1 MKASSNTSTPRR
13 CGHLTLLALAAASA
27 CAHAAPA
34 DTPVQAPDEPL
45 PVIAPNWADE
55 SPLVKAVKATDTD
68 PRPFKSYGGAALEIL
83 GFQVLLNR
91 FDNAFIGS
99 EYGVSVGSIRRNL
112 HSSWVEDRDS
122 FEINQ
127 MGHPYQGSTYFG
139 LARTNGLSFWE
150 SMGYAFGASAV
161 WEVAG
166 ETTQPSRNDQI
177 TTSFGGS
184 FLGETFYRMANLVL
198 EQGDLLRP
206 RWREVAAAAISPPL
220 GFNRHVGGGRAVL
233 WASHDPAIFSRFQ
246 LGASLASH
254 GTVGPSLVPKRNEA
268 AADFALEY
276 GLPGKP
282 GYTYQRPFDYFL
294 FRLRVSNDGVESLA
308 SRGMLIGAPYEHGD
322 SLRGIAGLYG
332 SYDYLSPQQFRVAS
346 TGLSLGTN
354 LQWKMTDTLALQ
366 GHASVG
372 AGYTSTGTIRASS
385 GRQYTYGVAPEAMLT
400 MRLIYGDRLTLDL
413 VSRGFFDGRLARAET
428 SRTDG
433 VIRGDASVT
442 YRVSGPHAVSLKYIT
457 SRRRYSFL
465 NVAGRQQ
472 RIDTIGL
479 YYTYQVGRG
488 TGAVKW

>member
-1 MKASSNTSTPRR
+1 MKVARNTSGPRWR
-13 CGHLTLLALAAASA
+13 AHTMLLALAAAGA
-27 CAHAAPA
+27 AHAAPA
-34 DTPVQAPDEPL
+34 APPADTAADPL
-45 PVIAPNWADE
+45 PVIAPDWASE
-55 SPLVKAVKATDTD
+55 SRLVAAVKATDTD
-68 PRPFKSYGGAALEIL
+68 PRPFKSYGAAALEIL

-91 FDNAFIGS
+91 FDNAFVGS

-127 MGHPYQGSTYFG
+127 MGHPYQGSVYFG

-150 SMGYAFGASAV
+150 SLGYAFGASAV

-177 TTSFGGS
+177 TTSFGGA

-198 EQGDLLRP
+198 EQGDLLTP
-206 RWREVAAAAISPPL
+206 RWREAAAAAISPPL
-220 GFNRHVGGGRAVL
+220 GFNRHIGGGRAAL

-246 LGASLASH
+246 LGASIASH
-254 GTVGPSLVPKRNEA
+254 GNVGPSLVPKRNEA

-294 FRLRVSNDGVESLA
+294 FRLRLSTDGVESVA
-308 SRGMLIGAPYEHGD
+308 SRGLLIGAPYEGGA
-322 SLRGIAGLYG
+322 SLRGIAGVYG

-354 LQWKMTDTLALQ
+354 LQWKMTEMLALQ
-366 GHASVG
+366 GHASAG
-372 AGYTSTGTIRASS
+372 LGYTSTGTVRASS
-385 GRQYTYGVAPEAMLT
+385 GQQYTYGYAPEAMLT
-400 MRLIYGDRLTLDL
+400 LRLIYGDRVTLDL

-457 SRRRYSFL
+457 SRRRYSFPG
-465 NVAGRQQ
+465 VAGRQQ
-472 RIDTIGL
+472 RLDTVGV